1 MLGTGRSWA
10 AHRLAAP
17 LVSIPHLGGQG
28 MALAAMFVASVPRAP
43 HRAGFTAGRV
53 NQRPEG
59 AEEACQALC
68 RLREAMGRPL
78 KSAGVRAAV
87 KAWHPVFGWAILG
100 HASPCIAVQPLPGGL
115 LMALLRCAALP

>member
-59 AEEACQALC
+59 
-68 RLREAMGRPL
+68 GGG
-78 KSAGVRAAV
+78 SVSS
-87 KAWHPVFGWAILG
+87 PVQIEGSHGQTTEISWCTCCG
-100 HASPCIAVQPLPGGL
+100 
-115 LMALLRCAALP
+115 